1 MMLEMPGLWHTH
13 PHLVAPVLLLL
24 LMMMMM
30 MQVKAKRNMHNAAEQ
45 PGMKLDVTA

>member
-1 MMLEMPGLWHTH
+1 MMLEMPGLWHIH

-24 LMMMMM
+24 MMILM